1 MAAGDPISKLKA
13 IHQEAQLRSQTP
25 PPSPPKPTSN
35 KNVNVLQLPIWPEER
50 RGVPNDL
57 VRSALFTVG
66 NHRKKREF
74 RKNHLIAAL
83 GDISIMYTGEELR
96 QDDEDVF
103 LQLAHLARLT
113 PLGHT
118 VEFTAH
124 AMMKS
129 LGWSTDGRAYER
141 LRDCISRLSATG
153 IEVRSDNRGYSGSLV
168 RDFAWQDLSGRSS
181 RRWKVRLEPRI
192 IALFGK
198 VAYTSID
205 WQQRLQLGYLAKW
218 LHSFYYTHAHP
229 YPMKVATLRKLCGSG
244 TRDLSKFRQLLR
256 SALDELKSVEFLSTW
271 HIDSKTDLVHVTR
284 LAALSGN

>member
-1 MAAGDPISKLKA
+1 MAATDPISKLKA
-13 IHQEAQLRSQTP
+13 IHLEAQLRSQEKPKADEP
-25 PPSPPKPTSN
+25 PLPATAK
-35 KNVNVLQLPIWPEER
+35 VLQLPIWPEER

-66 NHRKKREF
+66 NHRKKREY
-74 RKNHLIAAL
+74 RKNYLIAAL
-83 GDISIMYTGEELR
+83 GDISIVYTGEELR

-103 LQLAHLARLT
+103 LQLVHLARLS

-118 VEFTAH
+118 IEFTAH

-129 LGWSTDGRAYER
+129 LAWSTDGRAYER
-141 LRDCISRLSATG
+141 LKDCISRLSATG
-153 IEVRSDNRGYSGSLV
+153 IEVRNETRGYSGSLV
-168 RDFAWQDLSGRSS
+168 RDFAWQDMSGNSS

-205 WQQRLQLGYLAKW
+205 WEQRLQLGYLAKW
-218 LHSFYYTHAHP
+218 LHSFYYTHANP
-229 YPMKVATLRKLCGSG
+229 YPMKAATLRKLCGSA

-256 SALDELKSVEFLSTW
+256 SALDELIAVGFLSDW
-271 HIDSKTDLVHVTR
+271 NIDPKSDLVYVTR
-284 LAALSGN
+284 MTALSTD

>member
-1 MAAGDPISKLKA
+1 MATSDPITKLKA
-13 IHQEAQLRSQTP
+13 IHLEAQLRTQDKLTTAELTP
-25 PPSPPKPTSN
+25 PKSAK
-35 KNVNVLQLPIWPEER
+35 VLQLPIWPEER

-66 NHRKKREF
+66 NHRKQREY

-83 GDISIMYTGEELR
+83 GDISIVYTGEEIL

-129 LGWSTDGRAYER
+129 LNWSTDGRAYER

-153 IEVRSDNRGYSGSLV
+153 IEVRNENRGYSGSLV
-168 RDFAWQDLSGRSS
+168 RDFAWQDMSGKSS

-205 WQQRLQLGYLAKW
+205 WEQRLQLGYLAKW
-218 LHSFYYTHAHP
+218 LHSFYYTHANP
-229 YPMKVATLRKLCGSG
+229 YPMKPATLRKLCGSA

-256 SALDELKSVEFLSTW
+256 SALDELKSVGFLSAW
-271 HIDSKTDLVHVTR
+271 HIDPKTDLVHVSR
-284 LAALSGN
+284 VAALPSD